1 MINLETEIREQPRT
15 IPNAIDLNL
24 ETIREIVKKAKD
36 KGVKHI
42 YFAALAEPPTMPAYM
57 HSTSSE
63 FSQAYLALSEL
74 RLYLLNTART
84 LTSAII
90 L

>member
-42 YFAALAEPPTMPAYM
+42 YFAARG
-57 HSTSSE
+57 TSDHACVYAQYLFGILLSAFLSRARRRT
-63 FSQAYLALSEL
+63 FS
-74 RLYLLNTART
+74 LYLNPQRKTA
-84 LTSAII
+84 L
-90 L
+90 

>member
-42 YFAALAEPPTMPAYM
+42 YFAA
-57 HSTSSE
+57 
-63 FSQAYLALSEL
+63 
-74 RLYLLNTART
+74 R
-84 LTSAII
+84 
-90 L
+90 